1 MTQENQL
8 IGAVL
13 PFDAAPPELSY
24 PGLSPQLLA
33 RVKQLWS
40 ANALDFDQVWRVGIR
55 SLPGFRAISHA
66 EHAPDSASVDGVFLF
81 DQALLWVRALA
92 LATSKAK
99 QAPSGDFTPAQ
110 WHGWAALS
118 ARLTDQLTALR
129 LLGLTNLPMPAM
141 QIARALSEDVDM
153 LLVLLVRPK
162 LAARFAECNSVEEA
176 SDFWRRHIAGGR
188 AFRSV
193 SEKLY
198 SVGIDYS
205 ADTEYAKWRKTV
217 LATLGAAVHSNA
229 LSHRNPHKA
238 EGTALLTDDSFHFA
252 TFRIHELCAYSL
264 LLKPDLPQ
272 MLDAAALAQTEG
284 TTTAS
289 DLSRIAGPLA
299 WILLNQ
305 MNSLNTALAGTAT

>member
-1 MTQENQL
+1 MTQKNQP
-8 IGAVL
+8 IGAIL
-13 PFDAAPPELSY
+13 PFEAATPELSY

-40 ANALDFDQVWRVGIR
+40 ANALDFDLVWRVGIR
-55 SLPGFRAISHA
+55 SLPGFRAITHA
-66 EHAPDSASVDGVFLF
+66 EQASDSASVDGVFLF
-81 DQALLWVRALA
+81 DQALLWVRSLA
-92 LATSKAK
+92 QATNKAR
-99 QAPSGDFTPAQ
+99 QTAPGDFTPAQ
-110 WHGWAALS
+110 WRGWAALC

-162 LAARFAECNSVEEA
+162 LAARFVECTNVEDA
-176 SDFWRRHIAGGR
+176 SEFWRRHIAGGK

-229 LSHRNPHKA
+229 LNHRSPHRA

-264 LLKPDLPQ
+264 LLKPGLPQ
-272 MLDAAALAQTEG
+272 MIDTAAL
-284 TTTAS
+284 
-289 DLSRIAGPLA
+289 DPR
-299 WILLNQ
+299 
-305 MNSLNTALAGTAT
+305 